1 MKLAMLATGAATAAA
16 LACAAAPAQADQPGT
31 NFIGLGVGYVPVYEG
46 SREYRA
52 LPVPLINY
60 HSGNFFISPR
70 AGLPAAGLQTTLAPD
85 WKAGVFVGMGLGRD
99 SSDADRTKGLDDID
113 FHATYGAFV
122 EWSPGPF
129 SLGAAYRQAAR
140 SGYGGTLELRAT
152 YAAWQ
157 DGANRVNIGASTQW
171 ASHDAMQTWYGVTSS
186 QAASSRAGLST
197 YSPSSGFKSAALF
210 TSWSYRINPSWSTIT
225 TLGVNTLLGDARD
238 SPLTERRANLFGSV
252 GVVYAF

>member
-16 LACAAAPAQADQPGT
+16 LACAAAPAHADQPGT
-31 NFIGLGVGYVPVYEG
+31 NFIGLSVGYVPVYEG

-52 LPVPLINY
+52 LPVPLVNY
-60 HSGNFFISPR
+60 RSGNFFISPR
-70 AGLPAAGLQTTLAPD
+70 AGLPAMGLQTALAPD

-113 FHATYGAFV
+113 FHGTYGAFV
-122 EWSPGPF
+122 EWAPGPL

-157 DGANRVNIGASTQW
+157 EGAHRVNIGASTQW

-197 YSPSSGFKSAALF
+197 YSPGSGFKSAALF
-210 TSWSYRINPSWSTIT
+210 TTWSYRINPSWSTIT

-238 SPLTERRANLFGSV
+238 SPLTERRANMFGSV

>member
-1 MKLAMLATGAATAAA
+1 MKLAMLATGAAWAAA

-31 NFIGLGVGYVPVYEG
+31 NFIGLSVGYVPVYEG

-52 LPVPLINY
+52 LPVPLVNY

-70 AGLPAAGLQTTLAPD
+70 AGLPAMGLQTALAPD

-113 FHATYGAFV
+113 FHGTYGAFV
-122 EWSPGPF
+122 EWAPGPL

-157 DGANRVNIGASTQW
+157 EGAHRVNIGASTQW

-197 YSPSSGFKSAALF
+197 YSPGSGFKSAALF
-210 TSWSYRINPSWSTIT
+210 ATWSYRINPSWSTIT

-238 SPLTERRANLFGSV
+238 SPLTERRTNMFGSV

>member
-1 MKLAMLATGAATAAA
+1 MKLALLATGAATAAT

-31 NFIGLGVGYVPVYEG
+31 NFIGLSVGYVPVYEG

-52 LPVPLINY
+52 LAVPLVNY

-70 AGLPAAGLQTTLAPD
+70 AGLPAMGLQTALAPD

-113 FHATYGAFV
+113 FHGTYGAFV
-122 EWSPGPF
+122 EWAPGPL

-140 SGYGGTLELRAT
+140 SGYGGTLERRAT

-157 DGANRVNIGASTQW
+157 DGAHRVNIGASTQW

-210 TSWSYRINPSWSTIT
+210 TTWSYRINPSWSTIT

-252 GVVYAF
+252 GVAYAF

>member
-31 NFIGLGVGYVPVYEG
+31 NFIGLSVGYVPVYEG

-52 LPVPLINY
+52 LPVPLVNY
-60 HSGNFFISPR
+60 RSGNFFISPR
-70 AGLPAAGLQTTLAPD
+70 AGLPAMGLQTALAPD

-113 FHATYGAFV
+113 FHGTYGAFV
-122 EWSPGPF
+122 EWAPGPL

-157 DGANRVNIGASTQW
+157 EGAHRVNIGASTQW

-197 YSPSSGFKSAALF
+197 YSPGSGFKSAALF
-210 TSWSYRINPSWSTIT
+210 ATWSYRINPSWSTIT

-238 SPLTERRANLFGSV
+238 SPLTERRTNMFGSV

>member
-16 LACAAAPAQADQPGT
+16 LACAAAPAQADQPDT
-31 NFIGLGVGYVPVYEG
+31 NFIGLSVGYVPVYEG

-52 LPVPLINY
+52 LPVPLVNY

-70 AGLPAAGLQTTLAPD
+70 AGLPAMGLQTALAPD

-113 FHATYGAFV
+113 FHGTYGAFV
-122 EWSPGPF
+122 EWAPGPL

-157 DGANRVNIGASTQW
+157 EGAHRVNIGASTQW

-197 YSPSSGFKSAALF
+197 YSPGSGFKSAALF
-210 TSWSYRINPSWSTIT
+210 ATWSYRINPSWSTIT

-238 SPLTERRANLFGSV
+238 SPLTERRANMFGSV

>member
-1 MKLAMLATGAATAAA
+1 MKLTMLATGAAAAAA
-16 LACAAAPAQADQPGT
+16 LACAAAPALADQPGT

-52 LPVPLINY
+52 AGAADQLPFRQLL
-60 HSGNFFISPR
+60 HLAAR
-70 AGLPAAGLQTTLAPD
+70 RLPAAGLQTTLAPD

>member
-1 MKLAMLATGAATAAA
+1 MKLTMLATGAAAAAA
-16 LACAAAPAQADQPGT
+16 LACVAAPAQADQPGT

-70 AGLPAAGLQTTLAPD
+70 AGLPALGLQTALAPD

-113 FHATYGAFV
+113 FHGTYGAFV
-122 EWSPGPF
+122 EWAPGPF

-157 DGANRVNIGASTQW
+157 DGANRVSVGASTQW

-210 TSWSYRINPSWSTIT
+210 TTWSYRINPSWSTIT

>member
-16 LACAAAPAQADQPGT
+16 LACAAAPAQADQPST
-31 NFIGLGVGYVPVYEG
+31 NFIGLSVGYVPVYEG

-52 LPVPLINY
+52 LPVPLVNY

-70 AGLPAAGLQTTLAPD
+70 AGLPAMGLQTALAPD

-99 SSDADRTKGLDDID
+99 SSDADRTKGMDDID
-113 FHATYGAFV
+113 FHGTYGAFV
-122 EWSPGPF
+122 EWAPGPL
-129 SLGAAYRQAAR
+129 SLEAAYRQAAR

-157 DGANRVNIGASTQW
+157 EGAHRVNIGASTQW

-210 TSWSYRINPSWSTIT
+210 ATWSYRINPSWSTIT

-238 SPLTERRANLFGSV
+238 SPLTERRANMFGSV